1 MGNRGRTERK
11 KKANFSFCFNINCF
25 INFFCLSLLKLKTMA
40 TASKVFL
47 SFLLINLSSFFNP
60 CLCDGGGGGGSS
72 DGGGGSGSVDL
83 DQILPGLG
91 QNAIAN
97 AQCMHQLLPC
107 QPFLKAPNDPP
118 PTCCDPLKEMVTN
131 SSDCLCQFINNPTM
145 ILSLEVSK
153 DDIMKLPKACGIK
166 VDISKCNA
174 NAGN

>member
-1 MGNRGRTERK
+1 
-11 KKANFSFCFNINCF
+11 
-25 INFFCLSLLKLKTMA
+25 MA
-40 TASKVFL
+40 AASKVFL
-47 SFLLINLSSFFNP
+47 SFLLINLSSFFNL
-60 CLCDGGGGGGSS
+60 CLCDGGGGDSG
-72 DGGGGSGSVDL
+72 GSVDL

-91 QNAIAN
+91 QNAVAN
-97 AQCMHQLLPC
+97 AQCMQQLLPC

-145 ILSLEVSK
+145 VLSLEVSK

-166 VDISKCNA
+166 FNISKCNA

>member
-1 MGNRGRTERK
+1 
-11 KKANFSFCFNINCF
+11 
-25 INFFCLSLLKLKTMA
+25 MA